1 MKSIIQSNIERRV
14 QAEAEKKTLIDT
26 YGNLIG
32 WMKVLADWL
41 LAPAGAILDGLVMF
55 GIFFLS
61 VKNMPLAIVLAAISA
76 IVIQVLYGMPASHAA
91 STAFT
96 GRYQKEGEQ
105 KLMWGMWLLTI
116 VGLGCSLVL
125 SLRSD
130 RLVIAV
136 AEQHYQEEADTSIQA
151 RYDALLQQ
159 AQQQHNT
166 DVATLQQ
173 RINTLQQ
180 DKIMWKGQLTTR
192 ERSSRKATALSEE
205 LTTLQ
210 QAYNTRIAQI
220 EQQRDN
226 SLQQLQRRNNN
237 VQQLF
242 ATRVEDGGRTLKGIN
257 VAFNVVRLCIILLF
271 MYFVAKAAEEV
282 TTPATPVATTVVAS
296 NNNTVQQ
303 RPAGPDLAPAI
314 ASQPEPSRTV
324 VKPFSTVLPQAKE
337 QYSPQPARPIGT
349 DYNMQQQALTPVA
362 TTVVADSTTPSGNTY
377 NVTVVDGEPTLPP
390 PPMMSRD
397 QPMTLGDVRRY
408 KGTYKGR
415 TSDNARQIYRE
426 LLKMEAILEQEK
438 NKSWNGMN

>member
-41 LAPAGAILDGLVMF
+41 LAPAGAILDGLVLF

-282 TTPATPVATTVVAS
+282 TTAPTPVATTVVAS
-296 NNNTVQQ
+296 QQPHHNTPQQ
-303 RPAGPDLAPAI
+303 HFAPA
-314 ASQPEPSRTV
+314 AKQEPERPV
-324 VKPFSTVLPQAKE
+324 IKPFQGLPVMQE
-337 QYSPQPARPIGT
+337 QYNPRPARPIGT
-349 DYNMQQQALTPVA
+349 DNNTQQQPTTPVA
-362 TTVVADSTTPSGNTY
+362 TTVVADSATPAGNTY

-438 NKSWNGMN
+438 RG